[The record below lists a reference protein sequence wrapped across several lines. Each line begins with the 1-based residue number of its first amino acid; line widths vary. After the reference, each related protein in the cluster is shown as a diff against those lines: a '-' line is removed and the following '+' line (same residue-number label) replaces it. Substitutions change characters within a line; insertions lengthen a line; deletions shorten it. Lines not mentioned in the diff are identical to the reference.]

1 MKICLGYTFAYNTA
15 LGQNKSGSFKKAL
28 SKVVKISPGTFL
40 VFLPSKLN
48 NGSLLQVATVLTL
61 L

>member
-28 SKVVKISPGTFL
+28 SKVKISPGTFL